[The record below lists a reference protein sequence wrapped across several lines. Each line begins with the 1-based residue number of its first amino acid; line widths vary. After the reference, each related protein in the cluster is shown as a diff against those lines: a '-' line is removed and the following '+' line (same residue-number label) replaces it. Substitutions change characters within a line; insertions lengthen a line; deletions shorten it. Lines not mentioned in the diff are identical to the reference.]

1 MTPEENGMVSL
12 VELRQ
17 EVAALDTASVQDA
30 RARLDK
36 FLSQFGDG
44 KYCEICYRDNNDY
57 FTQEAEY
64 NVFGARHTF
73 YHDDYKGHKFQN
85 NEIMLPLPFEMYVNG
100 KIHLSISRGKISM
113 KRVFLKAK
121 SQKKVE
127 KNEPIL
133 RSDIKTYH
141 RLNFDD
147 LDDLRE
153 ALINVAPFLAAYTA
167 YLKSNKVE
175 IERITSHLNF

>member
-73 YHDDYKGHKFQN
+73 YHDDYKGHKKHGNQSHN
-85 NEIMLPLPFEMYVNG
+85 IPHNSQTQ
-100 KIHLSISRGKISM
+100 HLY
-113 KRVFLKAK
+113 
-121 SQKKVE
+121 
-127 KNEPIL
+127 
-133 RSDIKTYH
+133 T
-141 RLNFDD
+141 FDD
-147 LDDLRE
+147 Y
-153 ALINVAPFLAAYTA
+153 PFGDIWYNFIL
-167 YLKSNKVE
+167 
-175 IERITSHLNF
+175 TSKNLWTKYSSTPKNTIPT